1 MSAMKQLNKLML
13 LAVIW
18 AFPVVVGQL
27 PVGVSFGDAVQ
38 AAQEKKKTRKVPAMR
53 EKTYKKLAEAQ
64 LMVDPDSI
72 PREEG
77 EPAPVPKGTP
87 QDAVLML
94 LDLMG
99 SKGLNS
105 YEKAQIWN
113 TLAFAYYTLD
123 DMPKT
128 VNAYE
133 QILKQGVISEA
144 LELGSLRALFQLYY
158 ADEKYLKA
166 IKYIDRFQAL
176 QAVPD
181 PQITFFK
188 ATAYYQLENFRESLK
203 QAILVEELA
212 VARRAARLESS
223 MEAISNGKMSDEK
236 LPEAKL
242 ALQKLQA
249 KQAVKENWW
258 YLQVV
263 LYNELEDVD
272 SVIRV
277 LETLIVNYP
286 KKQYW
291 MHLAGMYSEKGQD
304 DASLS
309 AYYAAYIQDFLV
321 RESEIVMMAQRLLGA
336 DNPYEASLV
345 LEKGL
350 KSKAIEENEKNL
362 RLLATAYT
370 LSQETNSAIDAWR
383 DATKYAEDGDLH
395 FRLAQALSAQDRHK
409 EAVKAY
415 SDAQKKGD
423 LKKPGDVAFWKG
435 ISQMQLERWDSA
447 TKSFR
452 SASKLD
458 KKKSKQSRQYIRYI
472 SGEKRRQEELRKMIE
487 GVGE

>member
-38 AAQEKKKTRKVPAMR
+38 AAQERKKTRKVPAMR

-64 LMVDPDSI
+64 LMVDPESI

-133 QILKQGVISEA
+133 QILNQGVISEA

>member
-212 VARRAARLESS
+212 VARRAARLEYS

-236 LPEAKL
+236 MPEAKL

-309 AYYAAYIQDFLV
+309 AYYAAYMQDFLV
-321 RESEIVMMAQRLLGA
+321 RESEIVMMAQRLLGS

-415 SDAQKKGD
+415 NDAQKKGD

-452 SASKLD
+452 NASKLD

-472 SGEKRRQEELRKMIE
+472 SGEKRRQEELRKMIG

>member
-223 MEAISNGKMSDEK
+223 MEAMSNGKVSDEK
-236 LPEAKL
+236 MPEAKL

-472 SGEKRRQEELRKMIE
+472 SGEKRRQEELRKMIG

>member
-38 AAQEKKKTRKVPAMR
+38 AAQERKKTRKVPAMR
-53 EKTYKKLAEAQ
+53 KKTYKKLAEAQ

>member
-1 MSAMKQLNKLML
+1 MSAIKQLNKLML

-18 AFPVVVGQL
+18 VFPVIVGQL
-27 PVGVSFGDAVQ
+27 PVGVSLGDAVQ

-212 VARRAARLESS
+212 VARRAARKESS
-223 MEAISNGKMSDEK
+223 MEAISKGKLSDEQMA
-236 LPEAKL
+236 EAKL
-242 ALQKLQA
+242 TLQKLQT

-309 AYYAAYIQDFLV
+309 AYYAAYMQGFLL

-350 KSKAIEENEKNL
+350 KSKSIEENEKNL

-370 LSQETNSAIDAWR
+370 LSQETNSAIDSWR
-383 DATKYAEDGDLH
+383 DATKYAEDGDLY

-415 SDAQKKGD
+415 NDAQKKGD

-452 SASKLD
+452 NASKLD

-472 SGEKRRQEELRKMIE
+472 AGERRRQEELRKMID
-487 GVGE
+487 GV

>member
-223 MEAISNGKMSDEK
+223 MEAMSNGKVSDEK
-236 LPEAKL
+236 MPEAKL

-415 SDAQKKGD
+415 NDAQKKGD

>member
-113 TLAFAYYTLD
+113 TLAFAYYTID

-223 MEAISNGKMSDEK
+223 MEAMSNGKVSDEK
-236 LPEAKL
+236 MPEAKL

-452 SASKLD
+452 NASKLD

>member
-236 LPEAKL
+236 MPEAKL

-415 SDAQKKGD
+415 NDAQKKGD

-452 SASKLD
+452 NASKLD

>member
-38 AAQEKKKTRKVPAMR
+38 AAQERKKTRKVPAMR

-452 SASKLD
+452 NASKLD

>member
-38 AAQEKKKTRKVPAMR
+38 AAQERKKTRKVPAMR

-181 PQITFFK
+181 PQITFF
-188 ATAYYQLENFRESLK
+188 QGDG
-203 QAILVEELA
+203 I
-212 VARRAARLESS
+212 
-223 MEAISNGKMSDEK
+223 
-236 LPEAKL
+236 
-242 ALQKLQA
+242 
-249 KQAVKENWW
+249 
-258 YLQVV
+258 
-263 LYNELEDVD
+263 
-272 SVIRV
+272 
-277 LETLIVNYP
+277 
-286 KKQYW
+286 
-291 MHLAGMYSEKGQD
+291 
-304 DASLS
+304 LS
-309 AYYAAYIQDFLV
+309 AGKF
-321 RESEIVMMAQRLLGA
+321 S
-336 DNPYEASLV
+336 
-345 LEKGL
+345 
-350 KSKAIEENEKNL
+350 
-362 RLLATAYT
+362 
-370 LSQETNSAIDAWR
+370 
-383 DATKYAEDGDLH
+383 
-395 FRLAQALSAQDRHK
+395 
-409 EAVKAY
+409 
-415 SDAQKKGD
+415 
-423 LKKPGDVAFWKG
+423 
-435 ISQMQLERWDSA
+435 
-447 TKSFR
+447 
-452 SASKLD
+452 
-458 KKKSKQSRQYIRYI
+458 
-472 SGEKRRQEELRKMIE
+472 
-487 GVGE
+487 